1 MSRLMHGRVRQGVRS
16 MVAPRV
22 SAPQVCDSLRRRMQQ
37 LPGQRFLR
45 NEANKSFVINRMFP
59 TACFRSTFLAILVG
73 DGAIRYLEGMV

>member
-1 MSRLMHGRVRQGVRS
+1 
-16 MVAPRV
+16 
-22 SAPQVCDSLRRRMQQ
+22 MQQ